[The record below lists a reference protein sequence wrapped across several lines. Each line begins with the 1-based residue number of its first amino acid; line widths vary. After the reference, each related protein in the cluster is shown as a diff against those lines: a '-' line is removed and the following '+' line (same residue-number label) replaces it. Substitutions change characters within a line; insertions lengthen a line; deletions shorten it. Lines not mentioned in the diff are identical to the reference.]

1 MGGRSKC
8 SAANGP
14 GVRQRTPATTEPDP
28 PPRGSGEEGPVGIE
42 GADGYGCQV
51 TVQAFVKLKLDA
63 PVSLALQLLPGSRN
77 QYW

>member
-1 MGGRSKC
+1 MLGRERPTGATAHSGHDG
-8 SAANGP
+8 AGP
-14 GVRQRTPATTEPDP
+14 S
-28 PPRGSGEEGPVGIE
+28 PPRGGEEGPARIE
-42 GADGYGCQV
+42 GAGDYGCQV